1 MVIVRKEC
9 VKVMHAGG
17 KRACFQF
24 PECGLPY
31 AKVMQGECNSKSVK
45 LDFTVLDTA
54 EPKLTLCK
62 GNARRVQQQV
72 GKTGF
77 YRT

>member
-24 PECGLPY
+24 PGRGLPY
-31 AKVMQGECNSKSVK
+31 AKVMQGECNSKSGK

-62 GNARRVQQQV
+62 GNANEWKESLLSVS
-72 GKTGF
+72 
-77 YRT
+77 

>member
-31 AKVMQGECNSKSVK
+31 AKVMQGECNSKSGK
-45 LDFTVLDTA
+45 PGFTVLDTA

-62 GNARRVQQQV
+62 GNANEWKESLLSVS
-72 GKTGF
+72 
-77 YRT
+77 

>member
-24 PECGLPY
+24 PECSLPYAKVMPTNGKRACFQFPECSLPY
-31 AKVMQGECNSKSVK
+31 AKVMQVMC
-45 LDFTVLDTA
+45 
-54 EPKLTLCK
+54 
-62 GNARRVQQQV
+62 
-72 GKTGF
+72 
-77 YRT
+77 RTK

>member
-9 VKVMHAGG
+9 VKVMHASG

-31 AKVMQGECNSKSVK
+31 AKVMQVMC
-45 LDFTVLDTA
+45 
-54 EPKLTLCK
+54 
-62 GNARRVQQQV
+62 
-72 GKTGF
+72 
-77 YRT
+77 RTK

>member
-17 KRACFQF
+17 KRACFQL
-24 PECGLPY
+24 PGRGLPY
-31 AKVMQGECNSKSVK
+31 AKVMQGECNSKSGK
-45 LDFTVLDTA
+45 PGFTVLDTA

-62 GNARRVQQQV
+62 GNASYVPD
-72 GKTGF
+72 KIKCIYF
-77 YRT
+77 S

>member
-24 PECGLPY
+24 PECSLPY
-31 AKVMQGECNSKSVK
+31 AKVMQGECNSKS
-45 LDFTVLDTA
+45 
-54 EPKLTLCK
+54 
-62 GNARRVQQQV
+62 
-72 GKTGF
+72 
-77 YRT
+77 

>member
-31 AKVMQGECNSKSVK
+31 AKVMQCECNSKSVR

-62 GNARRVQQQV
+62 GNASYVPD
-72 GKTGF
+72 KIKCIYF
-77 YRT
+77 S